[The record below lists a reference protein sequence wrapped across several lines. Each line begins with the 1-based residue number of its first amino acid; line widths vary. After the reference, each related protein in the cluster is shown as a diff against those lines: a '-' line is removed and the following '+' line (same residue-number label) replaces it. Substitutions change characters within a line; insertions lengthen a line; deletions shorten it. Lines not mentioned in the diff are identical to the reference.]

1 MVHIQKITPE
11 MKEAIQDFMCE
22 NWGSLMMVS
31 RGRVHQLEELP
42 GFVALRNNRIVGII
56 TCKVIENMCEIVS
69 LNSFEE
75 GKGIGTKLV
84 DCVLQVAKENECEK
98 VWLITTNDN
107 MNALRFYQKR
117 NFMMTNLYI
126 DAVKEARKIKKEIP
140 FIGYDNIAIS
150 HEIQLEYILSRI

>member
-1 MVHIQKITPE
+1 MVQIQKITPE
-11 MKEAIQDFMCE
+11 MKEIIQDFMCE
-22 NWGSLMMVS
+22 NWGSSMMVS
-31 RGRVHQLEELP
+31 RGRAHQLEKLP
-42 GFVALRNNRIVGII
+42 SFIALKNDRIVGII
-56 TCKVIENMCEIVS
+56 TCEVIENMCEIVS
-69 LNSFEE
+69 LDSFEE

-84 DCVLQVAKENECEK
+84 DCVLQIARENGCKK

-150 HEIQLEYILSRI
+150 HEIQLEYIL